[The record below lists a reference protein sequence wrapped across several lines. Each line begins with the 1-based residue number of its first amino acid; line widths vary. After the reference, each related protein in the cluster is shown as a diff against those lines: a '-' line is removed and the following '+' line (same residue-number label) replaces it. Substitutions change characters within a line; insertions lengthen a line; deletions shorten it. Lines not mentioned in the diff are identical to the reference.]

1 MKELGDADILLNEA
15 CTDAFIKDF
24 IEKKEEKYEYNVGI
38 KGNKLLPGQKQ
49 RISIARALLG
59 KPKIIILDQA
69 TSSLDHDTE
78 EKVLIAL
85 DNINKKHITTI
96 IIGNRKKIIKN
107 ADMIYAIKEG
117 KIIEK
122 GKHEELMAKKG
133 YYANLMKLE
142 KKKLLGKK
150 VIERARKKI
159 ATTYRVLKQRTIKC
173 ILDQESE
180 EETKF
185 KLSKIYELIEDKK
198 LELLIGILGGL
209 LYGAVIPST
218 SLIS

>member
-1 MKELGDADILLNEA
+1 LKELGDIDNLLNEA

-24 IEKKEEKYEYNVGI
+24 IEKKEEKYEYKVGI

-69 TSSLDHDTE
+69 TSSLDHDSE

-107 ADMIYAIKEG
+107 ADVIYAIKEE
-117 KIIEK
+117 KIEEK
-122 GKHEELMAKKG
+122 EKHEE
-133 YYANLMKLE
+133 
-142 KKKLLGKK
+142 
-150 VIERARKKI
+150 
-159 ATTYRVLKQRTIKC
+159 
-173 ILDQESE
+173 
-180 EETKF
+180 
-185 KLSKIYELIEDKK
+185 
-198 LELLIGILGGL
+198 
-209 LYGAVIPST
+209 
-218 SLIS
+218 